1 MPKKPQCL
9 KGTKADITLLETE
22 KNRDIIEMRIEM
34 QDVILTLV
42 DANGRELEIK
52 EFQGGYLI
60 TQKGIETIVLMPFA
74 SNAVRVY
81 SVK

>member
-1 MPKKPQCL
+1 MPKKPISL

-22 KNRDIIEMRIEM
+22 KTRDIIEMRIEM

-60 TQKGIETIVLMPFA
+60 TQKGIETMVLIPLA

>member
-1 MPKKPQCL
+1 MKTQCL

-22 KNRDIIEMRIEM
+22 KTQDIIEMRIKM

-60 TQKGIETIVLMPFA
+60 TQKGIETMVLMPFA

-81 SVK
+81 AVK